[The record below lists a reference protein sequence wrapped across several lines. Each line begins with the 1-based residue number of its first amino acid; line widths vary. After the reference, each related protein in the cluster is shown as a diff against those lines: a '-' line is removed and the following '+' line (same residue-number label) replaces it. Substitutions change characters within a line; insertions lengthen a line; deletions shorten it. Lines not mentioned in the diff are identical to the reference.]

1 MTQDQTSA
9 GTAAEDEEDDANPS
23 FSASSAAGDLTNLL
37 GDALIND
44 LALPEDWRDPADTS
58 IDTPA
63 DDESDDDGDLIEDD
77 DDLAAELPSE
87 DEADEGDADDVAAPP
102 AKASRTPEPPSP
114 EQLAE
119 YVESLASN
127 EGQINRIPAKHQPA
141 VIKALLERERGIQV
155 TAVQAAHEYGLQ
167 QGRASYE
174 REIRDRLLV
183 ETTRQLE
190 QDDAEGYVAWRR
202 MNPAEAQQY
211 DRLTAPPAPA
221 DAAAMAY
228 LSAGAELSA
237 QISREPAVYAAV
249 AADKQANPHLYT
261 PDAAGLAHLTRVAE
275 RARSS
280 APIVPASSP
289 KTVEALDRRKAA
301 RSKVAALPR
310 PDTSPGRK
318 APRELSDDPME
329 LIGNGIAEVFQSP
342 TGKRRAA
349 VG

>member
-9 GTAAEDEEDDANPS
+9 GTAAEAEEDDANPS
-23 FSASSAAGDLTNLL
+23 FSAPRAAGDLVNLL

-44 LALPEDWRDPADTS
+44 LALPEDWREADTT
-58 IDTPA
+58 DDAPA
-63 DDESDDDGDLIEDD
+63 VDESDDDGDDDAGD

-87 DEADEGDADDVAAPP
+87 DEATDDDAEVEPPTADTSRAP
-102 AKASRTPEPPSP
+102 KAPSP

-119 YVESLASN
+119 WVESVAAN
-127 EGQINRIPAKHQPA
+127 QRQISRIPAKHQPA
-141 VIKALLERERGIQV
+141 VLEALLTRERGIQV

-167 QGRASYE
+167 QGRAAYE

-190 QDDAEGYVAWRR
+190 SDDPETYVAWRR
-202 MNPAEAQQY
+202 MNPGEAQQY

-261 PDAAGLAHLTRVAE
+261 PDAAGLAHLTRIAE
-275 RARSS
+275 RARTSTPT
-280 APIVPASSP
+280 APASNP
-289 KTVEALDRRKAA
+289 ATIEALDRRKAA

-310 PDTSPGRK
+310 PDTSPGRR
-318 APRELSDDPME
+318 APKELSDDPME
-329 LIGNGIAEVFQSP
+329 LISSGIAKVFASP
-342 TGKRRAA
+342 AGQRRTA
-349 VG
+349 G